1 MPPNSAV
8 SSKPPCHVSHGRAKR
23 KEGLLPPPVGTSDWV
38 RFSRTSYCVDKT
50 LILKDLIDSESTV
63 VLFTRPRRFGK
74 TTMLE
79 MIRAF
84 YEPETLVEG
93 RGMVKTEEF
102 FTDKK
107 IWAAGAKYRKEQG
120 KHPVIFLSFKDIK
133 QTTAEEAFT
142 RLAAVIGGEV
152 ARFADCIENGWG
164 DEAKKRS
171 LRRVMNREGTKD
183 ELSESLG
190 LLSEAVH
197 AFTQKLPVILIDEYD
212 QPITTASTNG
222 FYDEMCTFMRVFLS
236 DALKDNKHCHIGIMT
251 GVLRVAKEGI
261 LSGLNNPAVWTVFES
276 EYSQYFG
283 FTEEEVAEMAR
294 YYGAEDKLPE
304 IKAWYDGYDFGGTEI
319 YNPWSVLRYFDCHCR
334 PDAYWLDTSSNDLIT
349 EIVQELPF
357 DMEATL
363 HKLMTGNPVVVPMAK
378 ELGPYKQIRDNENT
392 LYALLVSAGY
402 LKAVGPIDENGDCL
416 VTIPNK
422 ELSLVFYREI
432 VQKVRSFDKKG
443 GISAVE
449 DALRER
455 DPFLFGKYLAAYL
468 KESVSFFDTAAEGF
482 YHGLVLGFIAC
493 FRNRFVVK
501 SNRESGEG
509 RYDISMRPLIEGMPG
524 VVIELKAAEEE
535 TEDLDA
541 LAREARR
548 QIDTREY
555 TTEMLAD
562 FAAHG
567 EKRDILKLAWPSTR
581 RTSSSARI
589 CPSDP
594 SLNMRFRED
603 R

>member
-1 MPPNSAV
+1 MTKEAEK
-8 SSKPPCHVSHGRAKR
+8 SKIQVRGGETARR
-23 KEGLLPPPVGTSDWV
+23 DGLLPPPVGTSDWA

-84 YEPETLVEG
+84 YEGEASL
-93 RGMVKTEEF
+93 F
-102 FTDKK
+102 HDKN
-107 IWAAGAKYRKEQG
+107 IWAAGEKYQNEQG
-120 KHPVIFLSFKDIK
+120 THPVIFLSFKDIK

-152 ARFADCIENGWG
+152 GKFADCVKNGWG

-171 LRRVMNREGTKD
+171 LLRVMNREGTKD

-197 AFTQKLPVILIDEYD
+197 ACTKKLPVILIDEYD

-222 FYDEMCTFMRVFLS
+222 FYDEMCNFMRVFLS
-236 DALKDNKHCHIGIMT
+236 GALKDNKHCHLGIMT

-261 LSGLNNPAVWTVFES
+261 LSGLNNPDVWTVFDEP
-276 EYSQYFG
+276 YSQYFG
-283 FTEEEVAEMAR
+283 FTEEEIAEMAR

-304 IKAWYDGYDFGGTEI
+304 IKTWYDGYDFGGTEI
-319 YNPWSVLRYFDCHCR
+319 YNPWSVLKYFKCKCK

-357 DMEATL
+357 HMERRL
-363 HKLMTGNPVVVPMAK
+363 HALMKGETITVPMTK
-378 ELGPYKQIRDNENT
+378 ELGPYKLIRENENT

-402 LKAVGPIDENGDCL
+402 LKAVGPIDESGDCP
-416 VTIPNK
+416 VTIPNR
-422 ELSLVFYREI
+422 ELSQVFYREI
-432 VQKVRSFDKKG
+432 VQKVRSFDKNG

-449 DALRER
+449 NALRER

-509 RYDISMRPLIEGMPG
+509 RYDISMRPLIDGMPG

-567 EKRDILKLAWPSTR
+567 EQRDILKFGMAFYKKNLVV
-581 RTSSSARI
+581 
-589 CPSDP
+589 CKDC
-594 SLNMRFRED
+594 
-603 R
+603 

>member
-8 SSKPPCHVSHGRAKR
+8 SSKPPYRVSHGRAKR
-23 KEGLLPPPVGTSDWV
+23 KEGLLPPPVGTSDWA
-38 RFSRTSYCVDKT
+38 RFSRDSYCVDKT
-50 LILKDLIDSESTV
+50 LILKDLIDSKSRV

-84 YEPETLVEG
+84 YEGEVSLF
-93 RGMVKTEEF
+93 R
-102 FTDKK
+102 DKK

-120 KHPVIFLSFKDIK
+120 KHPVIFLSFKDVKWNTFGESIK
-133 QTTAEEAFT
+133 FLNALLAPCVGKFAKAVEALDLDAERD
-142 RLAAVIGGEV
+142 RLLRVMREQ
-152 ARFADCIENGWG
+152 G
-164 DEAKKRS
+164 DETDLS
-171 LRRVMNREGTKD
+171 L
-183 ELSESLG
+183 SLG
-190 LLSEAVH
+190 LLSKAVH
-197 AFTQKLPVILIDEYD
+197 AFTKRLPVILIDEYD
-212 QPITTASTNG
+212 QPITSASTYG
-222 FYDEMCTFMRVFLS
+222 YYDEMCNFMRVFLS
-236 DALKDNKHCHIGIMT
+236 GALKDNKHCHIGIMT

-261 LSGLNNPAVWTVFES
+261 LSGLNNPKVWTVFES

-294 YYGAEDKLPE
+294 YYGAEDKMPE
-304 IKAWYDGYDFGGTEI
+304 IKSWYDGYDFGGTEI

-363 HKLMTGNPVVVPMAK
+363 HKLMTGKPVLVPMAK

-392 LYALLVSAGY
+392 LYTLLVSAGY
-402 LKAVGPIDENGDCL
+402 LKPVGEVKDGECE
-416 VTIPNK
+416 VMIPNH
-422 ELSLVFYREI
+422 ELKQVFYSEI
-432 VQKVRSFDKKG
+432 VQKVRSFDKNG
-443 GISAVE
+443 GIVAVE
-449 DALRER
+449 RALRER

-524 VVIELKAAEEE
+524 VVIELKAADEE

-567 EKRDILKLAWPSTR
+567 EKRDILKFGMAFYKKNLVVCKDLPK
-581 RTSSSARI
+581 
-589 CPSDP
+589 
-594 SLNMRFRED
+594 
-603 R
+603 